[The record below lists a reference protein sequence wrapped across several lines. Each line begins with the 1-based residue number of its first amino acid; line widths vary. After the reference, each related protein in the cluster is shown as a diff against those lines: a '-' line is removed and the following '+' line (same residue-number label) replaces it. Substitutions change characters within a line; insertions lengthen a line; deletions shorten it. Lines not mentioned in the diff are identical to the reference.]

1 MKIEKAK
8 SKDNAIL
15 SDIALKGKSF
25 WGYEIEQLNEWKDD
39 LTITPNYIEDNDVYK
54 LVVEFEIVGFFSF
67 LTSENNTLKLDYFF
81 IYRQYIGKGLGKVL
95 LNKAI
100 EVAIEKKALKI
111 ILDADPNAESF
122 YKHSGFKTY
131 AQLESSVKNR
141 FLPQME
147 LVLN

>member
-8 SKDNAIL
+8 SKDDAIL

-25 WGYEIEQLNEWKDD
+25 WDYEIQQLNEWKDD

-54 LVVEFEIVGFFSF
+54 LVVEFEIDGFFSF
-67 LTSENNTLKLDYFF
+67 LTSENNTLKLDYLF
-81 IYRQYIGKGLGKVL
+81 IYPQYIGKGYGKIL

-100 EVAIEKKALKI
+100 EVAKEKKSLKI

-122 YKHSGFKTY
+122 ISILASKLMHKKS
-131 AQLESSVKNR
+131 
-141 FLPQME
+141 LP
-147 LVLN
+147 LKIDFYHKWNWF